1 MDPALQ
7 ASQGALLF
15 PRFSGLRAS
24 NQSTFP
30 LVLKNFLS
38 QCGLKERQDCKS
50 TMETSPSRRQ
60 FLNSTKSLGLGLGSA
75 PLWTGMNLA
84 SAEEKEK
91 PSTMNTMNT
100 GLVSDLRYLEH
111 TQGGTHPE
119 SPARLKAIHEKI
131 KEAGL
136 DKKLVPIKPTVDPLP
151 FIKMIHSEE
160 HLAVAGKQ
168 AHDDA
173 ICRLSV
179 SGALSAVDAV
189 CGGKLRNAFCAIRPP
204 GHHAANNGEYGFCFY
219 NNVAVAA
226 RYAQEKHKLKKILI
240 VDWDYH
246 HGDGTEWAFYDD
258 PSVLLFSTH
267 ALYAFPGTGAAEKT
281 GKGKGEG
288 FNSNV
293 PLPRGAD
300 DEAVLGAF
308 KEKLLPAAEKFQP
321 DLVLISAGFD
331 SRHDDLL
338 GDFKFTD
345 KGFAQLTK
353 LVMEIAG
360 KHCGSRVVSLLEGGY
375 IVQGLTLGVE
385 AHLQALLGKG

>member
-1 MDPALQ
+1 MNDPTTRRE
-7 ASQGALLF
+7 F
-15 PRFSGLRAS
+15 
-24 NQSTFP
+24 
-30 LVLKNFLS
+30 LKSAEAAGF
-38 QCGLKERQDCKS
+38 
-50 TMETSPSRRQ
+50 
-60 FLNSTKSLGLGLGSA
+60 GLGTASL
-75 PLWTGMNLA
+75 LVGMSKAIAQQKDQATNT
-84 SAEEKEK
+84 
-91 PSTMNTMNT
+91 TMKT
-100 GLVSDLRYLEH
+100 GLVSDIRYLEH

-119 SPARLKAIHEKI
+119 SPERLKAIHKKLDES
-131 KEAGL
+131 GL
-136 DKKLVPIKPTVDPLP
+136 NKKLVPIKATVDPLP
-151 FIKMIHSEE
+151 YIKLVHSEE
-160 HLAVAGKQ
+160 HIAVAGKQ

-189 CGGKLRNAFCAIRPP
+189 CQGKVHNAFCAIRPP

-267 ALYAFPGTGAAEKT
+267 ALYAFPGSGFAERTGEGE
-281 GKGKGEG
+281 GKG
-288 FNSNV
+288 FNINV

-300 DEAVLGAF
+300 DKAVLKAF
-308 KEKLLPAAEKFQP
+308 NEQLLPAVEKFQP

-338 GDFKFTD
+338 GDFNFTD
-345 KGFAQLTK
+345 KGFAKLTK
-353 LVMEIAG
+353 LVMDIA
-360 KHCGSRVVSLLEGGY
+360 KRHCGSRVVSLLEGGY
-375 IVQGLTLGVE
+375 NVQGLALGVE
-385 AHLQALLGKG
+385 AHLKALTESEKQP